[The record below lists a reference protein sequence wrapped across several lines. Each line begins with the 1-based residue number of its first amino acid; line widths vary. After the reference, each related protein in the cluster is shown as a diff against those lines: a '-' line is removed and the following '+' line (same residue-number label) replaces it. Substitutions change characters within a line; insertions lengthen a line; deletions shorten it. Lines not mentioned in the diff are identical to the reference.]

1 MRRLFW
7 ISLVSLLAGCT
18 ATEQTGEQATTQ
30 AADSAAVAGRPAV
43 RDDYDQLRG
52 VWLNTKFERALE
64 KTKSPRR
71 AAVDVPNVSFFREE
85 GRPVAFVN
93 LDFREGITVPLDS
106 LKRVGN
112 ELRHDEVTLLLSP
125 DGNEMTLQ
133 LADQARLK
141 GKATFRRVSRADLPS
156 LEAEHDTL
164 MRYINGV
171 VLAGTYKSI
180 RSHTNPVFHNQI
192 EVFTADMTY
201 YVTSVNS
208 EREPLKS
215 PYELK
220 MNLPANRCD
229 GVYLLG
235 GEKGGASQYV
245 GFVWKGD
252 TLELYHTNPDPDNP
266 DGLVREKKPFA
277 ELTRTGPPPNE
288 PGEAQ

>member
-1 MRRLFW
+1 MRRFFW
-7 ISLVSLLAGCT
+7 IGLIGLLSACT
-18 ATEQTGEQATTQ
+18 ATEQTGEQATTK

-52 VWLNTKFERALE
+52 VWLNTKFEQALE

-93 LDFREGITVPLDS
+93 LDFREGITIPLDS
-106 LKRVGN
+106 LQRVGN

-125 DGNEMTLQ
+125 DGEEMTLQ

-141 GKATFRRVSRADLPS
+141 GKATFRRRSRTDLPS

-171 VLAGTYKSI
+171 VLAGTYADAGGET
-180 RSHTNPVFHNQI
+180 H
-192 EVFTADMTY
+192 VFTTGMVY
-201 YVTSVNS
+201 YGGKEGREKMPYALEMNVPVN
-208 EREPLKS
+208 K
-215 PYELK
+215 
-220 MNLPANRCD
+220 CD
-229 GVYLLG
+229 GVFASA
-235 GEKGGASQYV
+235 GAAGTPRTYTAFAWR
-245 GFVWKGD
+245 GK
-252 TLELYHTNPDPDNP
+252 TLELYRTEPDPDNP
-266 DGLVREKKPFA
+266 DGLVRAKKPFA
-277 ELTRTGPPPNE
+277 ELTRTGPPPQD

>member
-1 MRRLFW
+1 MKRLFW
-7 ISLVSLLAGCT
+7 IGLMGLLAGCT
-18 ATEQTGEQATTQ
+18 ATEQTGEQATTK

-43 RDDYDQLRG
+43 PDDYDQLRG
-52 VWLNTKFERALE
+52 VWLNTKFEQALE

-85 GRPVAFVN
+85 GEPVAFVN
-93 LDFREGITVPLDS
+93 LDFREGITIPLDS

-125 DGNEMTLQ
+125 DGQEMTLQ

-141 GKATFRRVSRADLPS
+141 GKATFRRRSRADLPS

-164 MRYINGV
+164 MRYINKV

-180 RSHTNPVFHNQI
+180 WSHTNPIFNDDI
-192 EVFTADMTY
+192 DVFTADMIY
-201 YVTSVNS
+201 YMTSTNS
-208 EREPLKS
+208 KREPLKS

-220 MNLPANRCD
+220 MNLPVNRCD
-229 GVYLLG
+229 GVYLLN
-235 GEKGGASQYV
+235 GEKGGVSQYV
-245 GFVWKGD
+245 GFTWKGD

-266 DGLVREKKPFA
+266 DGLIREKRPFA
-277 ELTRTGPPPNE
+277 ELTRIGPAPAGRGVP
-288 PGEAQ
+288 Q